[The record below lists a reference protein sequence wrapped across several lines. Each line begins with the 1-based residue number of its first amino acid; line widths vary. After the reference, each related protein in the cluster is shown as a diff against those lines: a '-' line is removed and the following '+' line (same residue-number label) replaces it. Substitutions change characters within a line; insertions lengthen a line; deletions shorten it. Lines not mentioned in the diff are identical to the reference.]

1 MIKDYPLDITRV
13 PFSRRTAGCMVF
25 FEDNGAPLD
34 ADNGLYLSQS
44 VEGAL
49 MGGAQFLRNK
59 NYLLITP
66 VLGPDPVEYTYTAT
80 MSKVSIKADA
90 GTIDITFD
98 KEGGMRIKAD
108 KLGIRLTAKMGF
120 GDVAVH
126 QGAYAQVDMDSAVYY
141 IVPQT
146 GTITVDSHYDLLMYR
161 YSDPVIELIPEDGK
175 LEMTVRDRNQGPA
188 DVQPVD
194 FDECVAAMEADLN
207 AFADILVDVPEGME
221 TLIYGLWI
229 AEKPFRETIDMYPSN
244 VVTAVYPIA
253 KEQPILSLPFKCT
266 AKAAELISNFA
277 EYTTKLGLV
286 PEYANRTLELY
297 QTVAM
302 DYGYAALML
311 LEKGGVSEEDA
322 AKIYDFLATVNRWW
336 TNNRTN
342 DGGISFFYAYNFECG
357 NLKSSTIKMGT
368 PAITPDLMTKMILL
382 AQALAAYAEKIGA
395 AGAADMWKE
404 AAEARYSFLMT
415 KLWKDGKFI
424 CMLADGTE
432 YESDSVMCCAPI
444 MLGKTLCADAAKA
457 VAETITGKFLV
468 PGKGITVEAGGA
480 VIDTTTMSLIICGLA
495 DAGFANEAKAAA
507 DAAKA
512 YIAENGLYAEY
523 PAAAAPEKRCA
534 ALYQPA
540 ACAAVLAAVSKT
552 L

>member
-13 PFSRRTAGCMVF
+13 PFSRRTAGCMIF
-25 FEDNGAPLD
+25 CEENGAQLD
-34 ADNGLYLSQS
+34 ADNGLYLSQNVES
-44 VEGAL
+44 VL

-66 VLGPDPVEYTYTAT
+66 VLGAEPVEYTYSAT
-80 MSKVSIKADA
+80 MSKITIKADA
-90 GTIDITFD
+90 GIIEITFD
-98 KEGGMRIKAD
+98 RDRGMRIKAD

-120 GDVAVH
+120 GDVAALN
-126 QGAYAQVDMDSAVYY
+126 GTAAKIEMDTGVFN
-141 IVPQT
+141 IVPKV

-161 YSDPVIELIPEDGK
+161 YSDPVIELIPDDGK
-175 LEMTVRDRNQGPA
+175 LEVTVYDRTYDPGMEQTGT
-188 DVQPVD
+188 
-194 FDECVAAMEADLN
+194 FEECVAAMEEDLN
-207 AFADILVDVPEGME
+207 AFADILVDVPDGLE

-253 KEQPILSLPFKCT
+253 KEQPILALPFKCT
-266 AKAAELISNFA
+266 KKAAELITNFG
-277 EYTTKLGLV
+277 EYTTKQGLV
-286 PEYANRTLELY
+286 PEYVKRSMELF
-297 QTVAM
+297 QTVGM
-302 DYGYAALML
+302 DYGYAALDL
-311 LEKGGVSEEDA
+311 LDKGDVSGEDA

-368 PAITPDLMTKMILL
+368 PAITPDLMTRMILL

-395 AGAADMWKE
+395 ESAAAVWKE
-404 AAEARYSFLMT
+404 TADARYRFLME
-415 KLWKDGKFI
+415 KLWKDGKFV

-457 VAETITGKFLV
+457 VADTVVNKFLV
-468 PGKGITVEAGGA
+468 PGKGITVEAGEED
-480 VIDTTTMSLIICGLA
+480 IDTVTMSLIISGLA
-495 DAGFANEAKAAA
+495 DAGFAAEAKAAA
-507 DAAKA
+507 DAVMEF
-512 YIAENGLYAEY
+512 IAENGLYAEY
-523 PAAAAPEKRCA
+523 SAVTAPEKRCA
-534 ALYQPA
+534 ALYQPV